1 MRGNPVPKPTPGDW
15 SDALLT
21 SGTEALLGAVRNYL
35 GPIKTPYDKHDLV
48 AGLAAFLNRAETK
61 EALLSMLDPLDIR
74 ILGSS
79 LLLGS
84 VPEQSLK
91 DLFVGEMPLF
101 ELGVRISNLFDRLL
115 LFRYQAGGRRLV
127 AVNPLLEDEVRARAL
142 DPDLFFGPT
151 ARSVPGVPGGP
162 VPGVVDARAAV
173 ALFCFLFH
181 APLSIRKGGGLTKR
195 AAERVA
201 SLFPELSAA
210 GEGRVGA
217 IARALSVSGILR
229 VGEQEEL
236 RVDREAFATLLAEWG
251 YDLPF
256 FLAACLAVEAS
267 GQKDTRL
274 PEHARRSVIGS
285 LAVALAIA
293 MESLPEGVALPRGG
307 LARWLRIAARG
318 VFQAS
323 HPAAVDP
330 AVAFEALEVFGM
342 LTAHKGRFVPAMPR
356 RPEQGAES
364 GLGSGTG
371 TLVAEG
377 SHALHLMPE
386 ASLEERL
393 FVGCVARP
401 VSAGMVWSFEVER
414 DTVRRA
420 FAAGLSASVIK
431 SRFESLAGSALPQSF
446 AFSLSAWEEEYRSLR
461 LYHGF
466 ALVADERQ
474 RLVVERSVALAKM
487 DAERLAPGVY
497 FLSASTYDAV
507 IAALAAAGLDAPPLI
522 QATVPRHDRHGE
534 GERPGF
540 LPVAAVAAETAG
552 QDARRRISASRD
564 LLGPG
569 LFARRVPGPD
579 PELRLASLR
588 GILASSK
595 RTEEERRELADRI
608 ERRLVLTERQIAQSD
623 PRPDRLE
630 AGGLDYLGK
639 VRVVEHALR
648 APGDRLEILYRLPGE
663 EPVRAILRPVRLD
676 KNEKGLVLE
685 AEDLGTGGPARVPLG
700 AVSTVRRVRA
710 SLFGEEQ

>member
-1 MRGNPVPKPTPGDW
+1 MRGNSVPKPTPGDW

-48 AGLAAFLNRAETK
+48 AGLAAFLNRTETRD
-61 EALLSMLDPLDIR
+61 ALLSLLDPLDIR

-84 VPEQSLK
+84 VPEQALK
-91 DLFVGEMPLF
+91 DLFVGELPLF

-115 LFRYQAGGRRLV
+115 LFRHQSGGRRLV
-127 AVNPLLEDEVRARAL
+127 AVNPLLEDGIRARVL

-151 ARSVPGVPGGP
+151 VRSVPGVA

-173 ALFCFLFH
+173 ALFSFLFH
-181 APLSIRKGGGLTKR
+181 APLSIRKGGGLSKR

-201 SLFPELSAA
+201 SLLPELSAA

-217 IARALSVSGILR
+217 IARALSVSGVLR

-236 RVDREAFATLLAEWG
+236 RVDREAFVSLVAEWG
-251 YDLPF
+251 DDLPF
-256 FLAACLAVEAS
+256 FLVACLAVEAS
-267 GQKDTRL
+267 DQKDERL
-274 PEHARRSVIGS
+274 PEHARRAVIGS

-307 LARWLRIAARG
+307 LARWLRIAVR
-318 VFQAS
+318 VFPQAQ

-330 AVAFEALEVFGM
+330 ATALEALEVFGM
-342 LTAHKGRFVPAMPR
+342 LTPHEGRLVPAMPR
-356 RPEQGAES
+356 RLENGADS
-364 GLGSGTG
+364 GGGSRTG

-401 VSAGMVWSFEVER
+401 VSAGMVWSFDVER

-420 FAAGLSASVIK
+420 FAAGLSAAVIK

-461 LYHGF
+461 LYRGF

-474 RLVVERSVALAKM
+474 RLVVERSVVLAKM
-487 DAERLAPGVY
+487 DAELLAPGVY
-497 FLSASTYDAV
+497 FLPAATYDAA
-507 IAALAAAGLDAPPLI
+507 IAALAAAGFDAPPLI
-522 QATVPRHDRHGE
+522 QATVPRHDRHDRHGE
-534 GERPGF
+534 GTDPGV
-540 LPVAAVAAETAG
+540 LPGAAAAAEVAG
-552 QDARRRISASRD
+552 QSARRRIAASRD
-564 LLGPG
+564 FLGPE
-569 LFARRVPGPD
+569 LFPRRAPGPD

-608 ERRLVLTERQIAQSD
+608 ERRLVLTERQIEQSD
-623 PRPDRLE
+623 PRPDRQE

-663 EPVRAILRPVRLD
+663 EPVRAILRPIRLD